1 VADSATGSR
10 STAGGSATA
19 RGHSKV
25 GGLRDFQRSRV
36 YDAEHLVHRIFDRS
50 VEYPVVEV
58 AGSHVTL
65 PVERRFGSIEAVASY
80 ATQVLALGWVRATWV
95 RASSPVLVRER
106 AGAAQAHYQRAGS
119 IMAVPG
125 YRAGS
130 GWALREL
137 VILHELAHHLADG
150 IEIAHGGAFVDRL
163 LMLVDGVVGPEAALL
178 LRVTML
184 DVGVAIG

>member
-1 VADSATGSR
+1 MAETADV
-10 STAGGSATA
+10 TA
-19 RGHSKV
+19 RN
-25 GGLRDFQRSRV
+25 GLRDFQRSRV
-36 YDAEHLVHRIFDRS
+36 YDAEHMVHRIFDRS
-50 VEYPVVEV
+50 ADYPVVEI
-58 AGSHVTL
+58 AGSHLTL
-65 PVERRFGSIEAVASY
+65 PVERRFGSVEAVATY
-80 ATQVLALGWVRATWV
+80 VQQVLALGWVRATWE

-106 AGAAQAHYQRAGS
+106 SGAGQAHYQRAGS

-137 VILHELAHHLADG
+137 VILHELAHHLADD

-163 LMLVDGVVGPEAALL
+163 LILIDGIVGPEAALL

-184 DVGVAIG
+184 DVGVVIG

>member
-1 VADSATGSR
+1 VVSVRQSTVADSAASR
-10 STAGGSATA
+10 SKGSN
-19 RGHSKV
+19 
-25 GGLRDFQRSRV
+25 LRDFQRSRV

-50 VEYPVVEV
+50 VEYPVIEV
-58 AGSHVTL
+58 AGSHLTL
-65 PVERRFGSIEAVASY
+65 PIERKFGSIDAVASY
-80 ATQVLALGWVRATWV
+80 VEQVLALGWVRATWE
-95 RASSPVLVRER
+95 RAHRPVVVRER
-106 AGAAQAHYQRAGS
+106 AGAGQAHYERVGS

-137 VILHELAHHLADG
+137 VILHELAHHLADS

-163 LMLVDGVVGPEAALL
+163 LTLVDGVVGPEAALL

-184 DVGVAIG
+184 DVGVVIG